1 MRHLLEID
9 SARMQVGDGGG
20 GGRTILQHAY
30 LQVRSGE
37 AVALLGLNGSGK
49 STLLQMLYGTRE
61 GTFRHVRWDGLPVNE
76 AFREPKHVRYLPQ
89 FHFIPGHLSI
99 RRAFADY
106 QVELS
111 SFTADFPDL
120 TRCAEARIEQLSGGE
135 RRLIEAY
142 LIIRSPSAICLL
154 DEPFSQLMPRH
165 VTTLKSLIR
174 EEIEHHGKG
183 FVITDHQYRD
193 VLRVSDR
200 ICLLKEGYVSEVSAS
215 GKELAAL
222 GYIDD

>member
-1 MRHLLEID
+1 MGHLLEID
-9 SARMQVGDGGG
+9 SARMQVGGRGGC
-20 GGRTILQHAY
+20 RTILQHAY

-37 AVALLGLNGSGK
+37 AVALLGLNGCGK
-49 STLLQMLYGTRE
+49 STLLQMLYGTRK
-61 GTFRHVRWDGLPVNE
+61 GTFRHVRFDGQPVE
-76 AFREPKHVRYLPQ
+76 KAFREPKHVRYLPQ
-89 FHFIPGHLSI
+89 FHFIPGHLSV

-154 DEPFSQLMPRH
+154 DEPFSQLMPLH
-165 VTTLKSLIR
+165 IATLKRLIR
-174 EEIEHHGKG
+174 DQVRAREKG
-183 FVITDHQYRD
+183 YVIADHLYRD
-193 VLRVSDR
+193 ALQICDR
-200 ICLLKEGYVSEVSAS
+200 ICLLKEGYVSEISAS

-222 GYIDD
+222 GYMND